1 MKKFALAGMLLAMLF
16 AARPATS
23 AVQISFVEDDQ
34 TVAVGDS
41 FTLRLRIA
49 GETASL
55 DPSLA
60 SFDIE
65 IGFSDPLL
73 AFDGAQFGDPVLGD
87 QLNFSG
93 LAEKSITGPFP
104 SGANRSSVQ
113 LQEIA
118 HEPSAPL
125 QPGDFVLATLT
136 FHAVSSGK
144 AEIVILEAILDGFNG
159 GFPQVLLDVNAVH
172 VVPEPSS
179 QIWMIAALG
188 LLATGAIRARA
199 RRA

>member
-1 MKKFALAGMLLAMLF
+1 MKKFALAGMLLAMVF

-41 FTLRLRIA
+41 FSVRLRIA
-49 GETASL
+49 GDTASL

-60 SFDIE
+60 SFDIQ

-73 AFDGAQFGDPVLGD
+73 AFDSAQFGDPVLGD

-93 LAEKSITGPFP
+93 LADKSITGPFP
-104 SGANRSSVQ
+104 SGVNRSSVQ
-113 LQEIA
+113 LQETA
-118 HEPSAPL
+118 HEPSVPL

-136 FHAVSSGK
+136 FHAVSTGK
-144 AEIVILEAILDGFNG
+144 AQIVILEAILDGFNG
-159 GFPQVLLDVNAVH
+159 GFSQVLLDVNAVN

-188 LLATGAIRARA
+188 LLAAGAMRART

>member
-1 MKKFALAGMLLAMLF
+1 M
-16 AARPATS
+16 
-23 AVQISFVEDDQ
+23 
-34 TVAVGDS
+34 
-41 FTLRLRIA
+41 
-49 GETASL
+49 
-55 DPSLA
+55 
-60 SFDIE
+60 
-65 IGFSDPLL
+65 
-73 AFDGAQFGDPVLGD
+73 QFGDPVLGD

-93 LAEKSITGPFP
+93 LADKSIDGPFP
-104 SGANRSSVQ
+104 SGINRSSVI
-113 LQEIA
+113 LHETA

-159 GFPQVLLDVNAVH
+159 GFPQVLLDVNAVN

-188 LLATGAIRARA
+188 LLAAGAIRARA

>member
-73 AFDGAQFGDPVLGD
+73 AFDSAQFGDPVLGD

-104 SGANRSSVQ
+104 SGVNRSSVQ
-113 LQEIA
+113 LQETA
-118 HEPSAPL
+118 YE
-125 QPGDFVLATLT
+125 
-136 FHAVSSGK
+136 
-144 AEIVILEAILDGFNG
+144 
-159 GFPQVLLDVNAVH
+159 
-172 VVPEPSS
+172 
-179 QIWMIAALG
+179 
-188 LLATGAIRARA
+188 
-199 RRA
+199 

>member
-1 MKKFALAGMLLAMLF
+1 MKKFALAGMLLAMVF

-41 FTLRLRIA
+41 FSLRLRIA
-49 GETASL
+49 GDTASL

-60 SFDIE
+60 SFDIQ

-73 AFDGAQFGDPVLGD
+73 AFDSAQFGDPVLGD

-93 LAEKSITGPFP
+93 LADKSITGPFP
-104 SGANRSSVQ
+104 SGVNRSSVQ
-113 LQEIA
+113 LQETA
-118 HEPSAPL
+118 HEPSVPL

-136 FHAVSSGK
+136 FHAVSTGK
-144 AEIVILEAILDGFNG
+144 AQIVILEAILDGFNG
-159 GFPQVLLDVNAVH
+159 GFSQVLLDVNAVN

-188 LLATGAIRARA
+188 LLAAGAMRART